1 MYVREICGL
10 TCGQPSEED
19 VNNVRH
25 TLNFLWGKVPTV
37 GLWKVREYK
46 YEWDCRK
53 KEMSCEWVV
62 NVLKWIVKDCE
73 RVRKFVREIVECL
86 YIDSSD
92 QSYVLT
98 NDNRIKFV
106 KTESIQSHYIRESA
120 KNKSHE
126 ENL

>member
-1 MYVREICGL
+1 M

-25 TLNFLWGKVPTV
+25 TLNFLWEKVPTV
-37 GLWKVREYK
+37 WKVREYK

-53 KEMSCEWVV
+53 KDMSCEWVV

-73 RVRKFVREIVECL
+73 RVRKFVWEIVECL

-92 QSYVLT
+92 QSYVT
-98 NDNRIKFV
+98 NDDRIKFV
-106 KTESIQSHYIRESA
+106 KTESIRESA
-120 KNKSHE
+120 KE
-126 ENL
+126 